1 MTKAY
6 QVFKGE
12 DHLGFT
18 YYEHQATYFNQDQ
31 ALEHCKRI
39 VESDEFKDEQIA
51 EYTVGNKKLWNAHG
65 WEILTVCKL
74 EEIEII

>member
-12 DHLGFT
+12 DYLGFT
-18 YYEHQATYFNQDQ
+18 YYEHQATYFNRDQ
-31 ALEHCKRI
+31 AYEHCKRI
-39 VESDEFKDEQIA
+39 VESDEFKDEQIT
-51 EYTVGNKKLWNAHG
+51 ESTIDNKKLWHAHG
-65 WEILTVCKL
+65 WEIVTICKL

>member
-6 QVFKGE
+6 QVFTGD

-39 VESDEFKDEQIA
+39 VESSEFEDENITES
-51 EYTVGNKKLWNAHG
+51 TSGNKKLWHAHG
-65 WEILTVCKL
+65 WDIVTICKL

>member
-6 QVFKGE
+6 QVFTGD

-31 ALEHCKRI
+31 AYEHCKRI
-39 VESDEFKDEQIA
+39 VESSEFEDENITES
-51 EYTVGNKKLWNAHG
+51 TSGNKKLWHAHG
-65 WEILTVCKL
+65 WDIVTICKL

>member
-6 QVFKGE
+6 QVFSGE

-18 YYEHQATYFNQDQ
+18 YYEHQATYFNRDQ

-39 VESDEFKDEQIA
+39 VEYGEH
-51 EYTVGNKKLWNAHG
+51 YY
-65 WEILTVCKL
+65 
-74 EEIEII
+74 IETYGK